1 LRSIGSN
8 VTGLKVKREEHW
20 FCCDWA
26 KGCKGR
32 SIGSTVTGLKVV
44 KRGALVL
51 MCLG

>member
-1 LRSIGSN
+1 MT
-8 VTGLKVKREEHW
+8 VLKVVKRGTF

-26 KGCKGR
+26 EGCIER

-51 MCLG
+51 L